1 MAGFGLVLPKCRWLW
16 RRPRLHSL
24 SMTCRITKLFLIVI
38 LLRPAEVCAQ
48 APSVTAERLN
58 AEADSSRSLVLSG
71 DRFPTSHLG
80 MDCGPPSSEKNS
92 AGLTTSEC
100 GAPTSTDRVSLRQA
114 EPLFIEAVCSA
125 IAREAMA
132 NNLPAEFLTKLIW
145 QESRFNPRA
154 RSYKGAEGIAQ
165 FMPGTAR
172 WRGLEDSY
180 DPFQALHKS
189 ARWLAE
195 LRDQFGN
202 VGLAAAAYN
211 AGPGRIKS
219 WLSGRASLPSE
230 TQHYVRIITGISAD
244 KWSQRRVKDT
254 DDLTPETIPCKTI
267 ASSMSANYGPR
278 VSAKSVSTD
287 RSTAGPWG
295 LQLIGDRS
303 ETRALTDF
311 RKLQERFP
319 ALLGNRQ
326 PVILRTQPTGRR
338 SATWYR
344 IRVAEIT
351 RDRAQDLCRKLE
363 MAGGKCIVLRN

>member
-1 MAGFGLVLPKCRWLW
+1 MLRGTV
-16 RRPRLHSL
+16 RR
-24 SMTCRITKLFLIVI
+24 MQCVINLFLIVI
-38 LLRPAEVCAQ
+38 LLPTEVRAQ
-48 APSVTAERLN
+48 TSSVSHQAAERFN
-58 AEADSSRSLVLSG
+58 AEANGSSSSVPG
-71 DRFPTSHLG
+71 DDRFPTSGQLG
-80 MDCGPPSSEKNS
+80 KNCGSSGSEEAANECDAAASPARVANPERPS
-92 AGLTTSEC
+92 
-100 GAPTSTDRVSLRQA
+100 
-114 EPLFIEAVCSA
+114 FMEALCSA
-125 IAREAMA
+125 IAREAIA
-132 NNLPAEFLTKLIW
+132 NDLPAEFFTKLIW

-211 AGPGRIKS
+211 AGPGRIQS

-230 TQHYVRIITGISAD
+230 TRHYVRIITGIPAD
-244 KWSQRRVKDT
+244 KWSQPRVTGGDE
-254 DDLTPETIPCKTI
+254 LTPKTIPCKTI
-267 ASSMSANYGPR
+267 PSSVSANYRPPVG
-278 VSAKSVSTD
+278 ANSVSPD
-287 RSTAGPWG
+287 RSASEPWG

-311 RKLQERFP
+311 RKLQQRFP
-319 ALLGNRQ
+319 AILGNRN
-326 PVILRTQPTGRR
+326 PLVLKTQPTGRR

-344 IRVAEIT
+344 VRVAENT
-351 RDRAQDLCRKLE
+351 RDRAQELCRKLE
-363 MAGGKCIVLRN
+363 TAGGKCIVLRN